1 MSQKNKIRQARCA
14 EREEKQAKQVI
25 TWIFVVLVVFALA
38 FLGVFM
44 VQGM

>member
-1 MSQKNKIRQARCA
+1 MSQKNKIRQASRA
-14 EREEKQAKQVI
+14 ERAEKHANHVLP
-25 TWIFVVLVVFALA
+25 WLSFVLVVFALA